1 MLEIEAFL
9 NLRPETAEAGWKVKF
24 RGDLLLGFMD
34 VNNQPK

>member
-1 MLEIEAFL
+1 MLEFEAFL
-9 NLRPETAEAGWKVKF
+9 NRRPETAVAGWMVKF